1 MNRPSSS
8 YDVIVIGVGGMGSA
22 TAWHLAR
29 RGCRVLGLEQFNIP
43 HDLGSSH
50 GQTRI
55 IRLAYS
61 EHPSYV
67 PLLRRAYAL
76 WREIQERAGE
86 RLLHITG
93 ALDAGPADD
102 WVFQGSKTSC
112 EEHGL
117 PHEILTGAEVNRRF
131 PGYRLPEDIMAVFQT
146 DGGYLLPERCIVA
159 HVEAAQEEGA
169 EIRGCEPVLDWTSN
183 GRGITVKTSKTTYTA
198 DRLVITAGAWIGKVV
213 KRLDRAVQP
222 ERQVLAWLQP
232 RRLELFQPDR
242 FPVFNLQV
250 DEGRYYGLPVH
261 GTPGFKIG
269 RYHHLEERVDMDG
282 IDRSTHPRDEAV
294 LRDFAERY
302 FPDGSGPTMSL
313 QVCAFTNTTDGHF
326 ILDAHPEY
334 PNVHVASPCSG
345 HGFKFCSVIGE
356 VMADL
361 ATTGETTH
369 DIDLHRLAR
378 LDREA

>member
-1 MNRPSSS
+1 MNHPSDS

-22 TAWHLAR
+22 SAWHLAR

-76 WREIQERAGE
+76 WREIEERAGE

-102 WVFQGSKTSC
+102 RVFQGSKKSC

-131 PGYRLPEDIMAVFQT
+131 PGYRLPEDTMAVFQT

-159 HVEAAQEEGA
+159 HVEAAQEAGA
-169 EIRGCEPVLDWTSN
+169 QIRACEPVLEWRSN
-183 GRGITVKTSKTTYTA
+183 GRGVTVKTSKSTYTA
-198 DRLVITAGAWIGKVV
+198 DRLVITAGGWIGKMVR
-213 KRLDRAVQP
+213 RLDRVVQP
-222 ERQVLAWLQP
+222 ERQVLGWFQP
-232 RRLELFQPDR
+232 RRLDLFLPDR

-250 DEGRYYGLPVH
+250 AEGRYYGLPVH
-261 GTPGFKIG
+261 GVPGFKIG
-269 RYHHLEERVDMDG
+269 RYHHLEEATDMDR
-282 IDRSTHPRDEAV
+282 IDRSAHPRDEAV
-294 LRDFAERY
+294 LREFAERY
-302 FPDGSGPTMSL
+302 FPDGAGPAMSL
-313 QVCAFTNTTDGHF
+313 QVCAFTNTADGHF

-334 PNVHVASPCSG
+334 PNVLVASPCSG

-361 ATTGETTH
+361 ATTGNTPH
-369 DIDLHRLAR
+369 DIALHGLAR
-378 LDREA
+378 LA

>member
-1 MNRPSSS
+1 MNRPPAS

-76 WREIQERAGE
+76 WREIEERADE

-102 WVFQGSKTSC
+102 WVFQGSKASC

-117 PHEILTGAEVNRRF
+117 PHEILTGEEVNRRF

-159 HVEAAQEEGA
+159 HVEAAQEAGA
-169 EIRGCEPVLDWTSN
+169 EIRACEPVLDWRSN
-183 GRGITVKTSKTTYTA
+183 GRGVTVETSKSTYTA
-198 DRLVITAGAWIGKVV
+198 DRLVITAGGWIGKMI
-213 KRLDRAVQP
+213 KLLDRVAQP
-222 ERQVLAWLQP
+222 ERQVLGWFQP
-232 RRLELFQPDR
+232 MRLELFQPDR
-242 FPVFNLQV
+242 FPVFNLKV
-250 DEGRYYGLPVH
+250 AEGRYYGLPVH
-261 GTPGFKIG
+261 GVPGFKIG
-269 RYHHLEERVDMDG
+269 RYHHLEERADMNA
-282 IDRSTHPRDEAV
+282 IDRSTYPRDEAV
-294 LRDFAERY
+294 LREFAERY

-313 QVCAFTNTTDGHF
+313 QVCAFTNTADGHF

-334 PNVHVASPCSG
+334 PNVYVASPCSG

-361 ATTGETTH
+361 ATTGKTPH
-369 DIDLHRLAR
+369 DIGLHGLAR
-378 LDREA
+378 LA

>member
-1 MNRPSSS
+1 MNRPSVS
-8 YDVIVIGVGGMGSA
+8 YDVIVVGVGGMGSA

-76 WREIQERAGE
+76 WREIEDRAGE

-112 EEHGL
+112 EAHGL

-131 PGYRLPEDIMAVFQT
+131 PGYQLPEDIMAVFQT

-159 HVEAAQEEGA
+159 HVEAAQEAGA
-169 EIRGCEPVLDWTSN
+169 EIRACEPVLDWKSN
-183 GRGITVKTSKTTYTA
+183 GGGVTVETSKSTYTA
-198 DRLVITAGAWIGKVV
+198 DRLVITAGGWIGKVV
-213 KRLDRAVQP
+213 KMLDRVVQP
-222 ERQVLAWLQP
+222 ERQVLGWFQP
-232 RRLELFQPDR
+232 LRRDLFLPDR

-250 DEGRYYGLPVH
+250 AEGRYYGLPVH
-261 GTPGFKIG
+261 GVPGFKIG
-269 RYHHLEERVDMDG
+269 RYHHLGEEVDMDG
-282 IDRSTHPRDEAV
+282 IDRSTHPRDEAA
-294 LRDFAERY
+294 LREFAERY
-302 FPDGSGPTMSL
+302 FPDGAGSAMSL
-313 QVCAFTNTTDGHF
+313 QVCAFTNTADGHF
-326 ILDAHPEY
+326 ILDAHPAY
-334 PNVHVASPCSG
+334 PNVYVASPCSG

-361 ATTGETTH
+361 ATTGKTSH
-369 DIDLHRLAR
+369 DIALHGLAR
-378 LDREA
+378 LDS

>member
-1 MNRPSSS
+1 MNRTSTG
-8 YDVIVIGVGGMGSA
+8 YDVIVVGVGGMGSA
-22 TAWHLAR
+22 TAWHLVR

-43 HDLGSSH
+43 HEMGSSH

-76 WREIQERAGE
+76 WREIEERAGE

-117 PHEILTGAEVNRRF
+117 PHEILDGAEVNRRF
-131 PGYRLPEDIMAVFQT
+131 PGYRLPEDTMAVFQT

-169 EIRGCEPVLDWTSN
+169 EIHGCEPVLDWTSD
-183 GRGITVKTSKTTYTA
+183 GRGITVTTAKSTYTA

-213 KRLDRAVQP
+213 KLLDRVVQP
-222 ERQVLAWLQP
+222 ERQVLGWFQP
-232 RRLELFQPDR
+232 RRLDLFRPDR

-250 DEGRYYGLPVH
+250 AEGRYYGLPVH
-261 GTPGFKIG
+261 GVPGFKIG
-269 RYHHLEERVDMDG
+269 RYHHLEETVDMDG
-282 IDRSTHPRDEAV
+282 IDRFAHPRDEAV
-294 LRDFAERY
+294 LRAFAERY
-302 FPDGSGPTMSL
+302 FPDGSGPATSL
-313 QVCAFTNTTDGHF
+313 KVCAFTNTSDGHF

-334 PNVHVASPCSG
+334 ANVFVASPCSG

-361 ATTGETTH
+361 ATTGKTSH
-369 DIDLHRLAR
+369 DIALHGLERFA
-378 LDREA
+378 

>member
-22 TAWHLAR
+22 TAWQLAR

-67 PLLRRAYAL
+67 PMLRRAYAL
-76 WREIQERAGE
+76 WREIEERAGE

-117 PHEILTGAEVNRRF
+117 PHEVLAGDEVNRRF

-159 HVEAAQEEGA
+159 HVEAAQAEGA
-169 EIRGCEPVLDWTSN
+169 EIRGCEPVLDWSSD
-183 GRGITVKTSKTTYTA
+183 GRGVTVETSQSTYA
-198 DRLVITAGAWIGKVV
+198 AGRLLITAGAWIGKVA
-213 KRLDRAVQP
+213 KPLHGLVQP
-222 ERQVLAWLQP
+222 ERQVLGWFQP
-232 RRLELFQPDR
+232 RRPDLFQPDR

-250 DEGRYYGLPVH
+250 AEGRYYGLPVH
-261 GTPGFKIG
+261 GVPGFKIG
-269 RYHHLEERVDMDG
+269 RYHHLGEQVDMDG
-282 IDRSTHPRDEAV
+282 IDRTAGPRDEAV
-294 LRDFAERY
+294 LRSFAERY
-302 FPDGSGPTMSL
+302 FPDGSGPAMSL
-313 QVCAFTNTTDGHF
+313 QVCAFTNTADGHF
-326 ILDAHPEY
+326 ILDAHPEHA
-334 PNVHVASPCSG
+334 NVYVASPCSG

-356 VMADL
+356 IMAGL
-361 ATTGETTH
+361 ATTGQTPH
-369 DIDLHRLAR
+369 DIALHRLAR
-378 LDREA
+378 FA

>member
-1 MNRPSSS
+1 MNHSSDS

-22 TAWHLAR
+22 AAWHLAR

-43 HDLGSSH
+43 HDRGSSH

-76 WREIQERAGE
+76 WREIEERAGE

-102 WVFQGSKTSC
+102 WVFQGSKASC
-112 EEHGL
+112 EAHGL
-117 PHEILTGAEVNRRF
+117 SHEILTGAEVNRRF
-131 PGYRLPEDIMAVFQT
+131 PGYRLPEDTMAVFQT

-159 HVEAAQEEGA
+159 HVEAAQEAGA
-169 EIRGCEPVLDWTSN
+169 EIRACEPVLEWRSN
-183 GRGITVKTSKTTYTA
+183 GRGVSVETSKSTYTA
-198 DRLVITAGAWIGKVV
+198 DRLVITAGGWIGKVV
-213 KRLDRAVQP
+213 KRLDRVVQP
-222 ERQVLAWLQP
+222 ERQVLGWFQP
-232 RRLELFQPDR
+232 RRLDLFLPDR

-250 DEGRYYGLPVH
+250 AEGRYYGLPVH
-261 GTPGFKIG
+261 GVPGFKIG
-269 RYHHLEERVDMDG
+269 RYHHLEEAADMDR
-282 IDRSTHPRDEAV
+282 IDRSAHPRDEAV
-294 LRDFAERY
+294 LRKFAERY
-302 FPDGSGPTMSL
+302 FPDGAGPAMSL
-313 QVCAFTNTTDGHF
+313 QVCAFTNTDDGHF

-334 PNVHVASPCSG
+334 PNVFVASPCSG

-361 ATTGETTH
+361 ATTGNTPH
-369 DIDLHRLAR
+369 DIALHGLAR
-378 LDREA
+378 LA

>member
-1 MNRPSSS
+1 
-8 YDVIVIGVGGMGSA
+8 MGSA
-22 TAWHLAR
+22 AAWHLAR

-67 PLLRRAYAL
+67 PLLRRAYTL
-76 WREIQERAGE
+76 WREIEDRAGE

-112 EEHGL
+112 EEHRL
-117 PHEILTGAEVNRRF
+117 PHEILTGAEVNQRF
-131 PGYRLPEDIMAVFQT
+131 PGYRLPEAIMAVFQT

-159 HVEAAQEEGA
+159 HVEAAQEADA
-169 EIRGCEPVLDWTSN
+169 EIRACEPVVDWRSN
-183 GRGITVKTSKTTYTA
+183 GRGVTVETSKSTYLA
-198 DRLVITAGAWIGKVV
+198 DRLVITAGGWIGKMV
-213 KRLDRAVQP
+213 KLLDRVVQP
-222 ERQVLAWLQP
+222 ERQVLGWFQP
-232 RRLELFQPDR
+232 MRLELFQPDR
-242 FPVFNLQV
+242 FPVFNLKV
-250 DEGRYYGLPVH
+250 AEGRYYGLPVH
-261 GTPGFKIG
+261 GVPGFKIG
-269 RYHHLEERVDMDG
+269 RYHHLEERADMDT

-294 LRDFAERY
+294 LREFAERY

-313 QVCAFTNTTDGHF
+313 QVCAFTNTADGHF

-334 PNVHVASPCSG
+334 PNVYVASPCSG

-361 ATTGETTH
+361 ATTGETSH
-369 DIDLHRLAR
+369 DIVLHGLAR
-378 LDREA
+378 FHS

>member
-22 TAWHLAR
+22 AAWHLAR

-76 WREIQERAGE
+76 WRDIEEKAGE

-93 ALDAGPADD
+93 ALGRGPRGRLGLPG
-102 WVFQGSKTSC
+102 VEVSSC

-117 PHEILTGAEVNRRF
+117 PHEIHTGAEVNRRF

-169 EIRGCEPVLDWTSN
+169 EIHGCEPVLEWTSD
-183 GRGITVKTSKTTYTA
+183 GRGITVKTAKSTYTA
-198 DRLVITAGAWIGKVV
+198 GRLVITAGAWIGKVV
-213 KRLDRAVQP
+213 KPLDGLVQP
-222 ERQVLAWLQP
+222 ERTGAGLVPAEATGAFPARPVSGVQSPGRPRAGTTDFPSTECRGSRSAGTNHLDEQVGM
-232 RRLELFQPDR
+232 DR
-242 FPVFNLQV
+242 
-250 DEGRYYGLPVH
+250 
-261 GTPGFKIG
+261 
-269 RYHHLEERVDMDG
+269 
-282 IDRSTHPRDEAV
+282 IDRSAHPRDEDV
-294 LRDFAERY
+294 LRAFAERY
-302 FPDGSGPTMSL
+302 FPDGAGPTTSL
-313 QVCAFTNTTDGHF
+313 QVCAFTNTADGHF

-334 PNVHVASPCSG
+334 GNVFVASPCSG

-361 ATTGETTH
+361 ATTGETPH
-369 DIDLHRLAR
+369 DIALHGLAR
-378 LDREA
+378 FA

>member
-1 MNRPSSS
+1 MNRPSAS

-22 TAWHLAR
+22 SAWHLAR

-43 HDLGSSH
+43 HDQGSSH

-76 WREIQERAGE
+76 WCEIEERAGE

-159 HVEAAQEEGA
+159 HVEAAQEAGA
-169 EIRGCEPVLDWTSN
+169 EIRACEPVVNWKSN
-183 GRGITVKTSKTTYTA
+183 GRCVTVETSKSTYTA
-198 DRLVITAGAWIGKVV
+198 DRLVITAGGWIGKVV
-213 KRLDRAVQP
+213 NLLDRVVQP
-222 ERQVLAWLQP
+222 ERQVLGWFQP
-232 RRLELFQPDR
+232 RRRDLFLPDR
-242 FPVFNLQV
+242 FPVFNLHV
-250 DEGRYYGLPVH
+250 AEGRYYGLPVH
-261 GTPGFKIG
+261 GVPGFKIG
-269 RYHHLEERVDMDG
+269 RYHHLEERADMDA

-294 LRDFAERY
+294 LREFAERY

-313 QVCAFTNTTDGHF
+313 QVCAFTNTADGHF

-334 PNVHVASPCSG
+334 PNVYVASPCSG

-361 ATTGETTH
+361 ATTGKTSH
-369 DIDLHRLAR
+369 DIALHGLAR
-378 LDREA
+378 LNS

>member
-1 MNRPSSS
+1 MNHSSAS

-22 TAWHLAR
+22 AAWHLAR

-67 PLLRRAYAL
+67 PLLRRAYTL
-76 WREIQERAGE
+76 WREIEERAGE
-86 RLLHITG
+86 QLLHITG

-112 EEHGL
+112 EVHGL
-117 PHEILTGAEVNRRF
+117 PHEILTGIEVNQHF
-131 PGYRLPEDIMAVFQT
+131 PGYRLPEDTMAVFQT

-159 HVEAAQEEGA
+159 HVEAAQEVGA
-169 EIRGCEPVLDWTSN
+169 EIRACEPVLDWDSN
-183 GRGITVKTSKTTYTA
+183 GRGVTVKTSKSTYTA
-198 DRLVITAGAWIGKVV
+198 DRMVITAGGWIGKVV
-213 KRLDRAVQP
+213 KRLDRVVQP
-222 ERQVLAWLQP
+222 ERQVLGWFQP
-232 RRLELFQPDR
+232 RRLDLFLPDR

-250 DEGRYYGLPVH
+250 AEGRYYGLPVH
-261 GTPGFKIG
+261 GVPGFKIG
-269 RYHHLEERVDMDG
+269 RYHHLEESVDMDR
-282 IDRSTHPRDEAV
+282 IDRSAHPRDEAV
-294 LRDFAERY
+294 LRKFAERY
-302 FPDGSGPTMSL
+302 FPDGAGPAMSL
-313 QVCAFTNTTDGHF
+313 QVCAFTNTDDGHF
-326 ILDAHPEY
+326 ILDAHPEC
-334 PNVHVASPCSG
+334 PNVFVASPCSG

-361 ATTGETTH
+361 ATTGNTPH
-369 DIDLHRLAR
+369 DIALHGLAR
-378 LDREA
+378 LA

>member
-22 TAWHLAR
+22 AAWHLAR

-76 WREIQERAGE
+76 WREIEERAGE
-86 RLLHITG
+86 RLLHVTG

-131 PGYRLPEDIMAVFQT
+131 PGYRLPEDLMAVFQT

-159 HVEAAQEEGA
+159 HVEAAQEAGA
-169 EIRGCEPVLDWTSN
+169 EIRACEPVADWRSN
-183 GRGITVKTSKTTYTA
+183 GRGVTVETSKSTYTA
-198 DRLVITAGAWIGKVV
+198 DRLVITAGGWIGKVV
-213 KRLDRAVQP
+213 ELLDRVVQP
-222 ERQVLAWLQP
+222 ERQVLGWFQP
-232 RRLELFQPDR
+232 RRLDLFLPDR

-250 DEGRYYGLPVH
+250 AEGRYYGLPVH
-261 GTPGFKIG
+261 GVPGFKIG
-269 RYHHLEERVDMDG
+269 RYHHLEEKVDMDG
-282 IDRSTHPRDEAV
+282 IDRSAHPRDEAV
-294 LRDFAERY
+294 LREFAERY

-313 QVCAFTNTTDGHF
+313 QACAFTNTADGHF

-334 PNVHVASPCSG
+334 PNVYVASPCSG

-361 ATTGETTH
+361 ATTGATPH
-369 DIDLHRLAR
+369 DIALHGLAR
-378 LDREA
+378 LDA

>member
-22 TAWHLAR
+22 TAWQLAR

-43 HDLGSSH
+43 HELGSSH

-76 WREIQERAGE
+76 WREIQEQAGE

-102 WVFQGSKTSC
+102 WVYQGSKTSC

-117 PHEILTGAEVNRRF
+117 PHEILTGTEVNRRF

-146 DGGYLLPERCIVA
+146 DGGYLPPERCIVA
-159 HVEAAQEEGA
+159 YVEAAHAAGA

-183 GRGITVKTSKTTYTA
+183 GRGVSVRTAKTTYTA

-213 KRLDRAVQP
+213 SVLERAVQP

-232 RRLELFQPDR
+232 RQLDLFLPDR
-242 FPVFNLQV
+242 FPVFNIQV
-250 DEGRYYGLPVH
+250 PEGRFYGLPVH
-261 GTPGFKIG
+261 GVPGFKIG
-269 RYHHLEERVDMDG
+269 RYHHLEESVDMDR

-294 LRDFAERY
+294 LREFAERY
-302 FPDGSGPTMSL
+302 FPDGAGPTLSL
-313 QVCAFTNTTDGHF
+313 QVCAFTNTPDGHF
-326 ILDAHPEY
+326 ILDTHPEY
-334 PNVHVASPCSG
+334 PNVFVASPCSG

-356 VMADL
+356 IMADL

-369 DIDLHRLAR
+369 DIALHGLAR
-378 LDREA
+378 LA

>member
-76 WREIQERAGE
+76 WREIEDRAGE

-102 WVFQGSKTSC
+102 WVFRGSKASC

-117 PHEILTGAEVNRRF
+117 AHEILTGAEVNRRF
-131 PGYRLPEDIMAVFQT
+131 PGYRLPDDLMAVFQT

-159 HVEAAQEEGA
+159 HVETAQEHGA
-169 EIRGCEPVLDWTSN
+169 EIHACEPVLGWTSN
-183 GRGITVKTSKTTYTA
+183 GRSVTVETSKSTYTA
-198 DRLVITAGAWIGKVV
+198 DRLVITAGGWIGKVV
-213 KRLDRAVQP
+213 KRLDRMVQT
-222 ERQVLAWLQP
+222 ERQVLGWFQP
-232 RRLELFQPDR
+232 RRLDLFLPDR

-250 DEGRYYGLPVH
+250 AEGRYYGLPVH
-261 GTPGFKIG
+261 GVPGFKIG
-269 RYHHLEERVDMDG
+269 KYHHLEERVDMDG

-313 QVCAFTNTTDGHF
+313 QVCAFTNTGDGHF
-326 ILDAHPEY
+326 ILDAHPEHA
-334 PNVHVASPCSG
+334 NVYVASPCSG

-356 VMADL
+356 IMADL
-361 ATTGETTH
+361 ATTGKTPH
-369 DIDLHRLAR
+369 DIALHGLAR
-378 LDREA
+378 LSS